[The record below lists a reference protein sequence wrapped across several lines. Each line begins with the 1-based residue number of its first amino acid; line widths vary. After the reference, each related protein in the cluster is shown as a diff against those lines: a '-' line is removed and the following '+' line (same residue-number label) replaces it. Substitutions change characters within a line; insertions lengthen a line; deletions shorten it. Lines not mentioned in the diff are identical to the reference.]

1 MLVTQ
6 FHVSPMHRCSTRTS
20 SGVEQ
25 SARPLAFH
33 TIVLEAARRKLMVI
47 QMKGNAMPGGVQLG
61 RLISFGTG
69 ILSFD
74 GSSGFSKPPRGG
86 RDAGMKEKTR
96 ERRERK
102 RKSGGTQNVGSVG
115 T

>member
-1 MLVTQ
+1 MVRSLAD
-6 FHVSPMHRCSTRTS
+6 RTF
-20 SGVEQ
+20 Q
-25 SARPLAFH
+25 LR
-33 TIVLEAARRKLMVI
+33 
-47 QMKGNAMPGGVQLG
+47 LG

-102 RKSGGTQNVGSVG
+102 RKSGGTQNVGSIG